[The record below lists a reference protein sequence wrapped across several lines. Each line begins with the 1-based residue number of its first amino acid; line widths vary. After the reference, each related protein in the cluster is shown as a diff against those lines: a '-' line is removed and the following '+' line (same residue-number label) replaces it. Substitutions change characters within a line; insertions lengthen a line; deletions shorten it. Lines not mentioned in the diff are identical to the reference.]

1 MLLES
6 IIYVIVSAVV
16 IVVGAILSLREYK
29 SDYEDG
35 KPGRAVYI
43 SELMDRAKEE
53 TEQTAQFEEM
63 NSIKEEE
70 LLSAL
75 SEDAE
80 ETEINVSKKVM
91 ITYDYRDK
99 KKHGIAV

>member
-53 TEQTAQFEEM
+53 TE
-63 NSIKEEE
+63 
-70 LLSAL
+70 LLSEN
-75 SEDAE
+75 SEEAE
-80 ETEINVSKKVM
+80 DKESSKKVM